1 MDTRDG
7 FAKKKKKKKKKKR
20 KKERIKKRLSEGCRK
35 HRSGRSFKY
44 VQQMNKNVFHP
55 NSITLSFSCFFV
67 FQIPCTPNSPNFQCM
82 GLGMFANVPSVGPW
96 CVEKCKKNACVD
108 SVCQCSCPS
117 QALGIDDTILF
128 IYFFFY

>member
-1 MDTRDG
+1 
-7 FAKKKKKKKKKKR
+7 
-20 KKERIKKRLSEGCRK
+20 
-35 HRSGRSFKY
+35 
-44 VQQMNKNVFHP
+44 MNKNVFHP
-55 NSITLSFSCFFV
+55 NSITLSFSCFFFFV

-128 IYFFFY
+128 IYIFFLLTLTQPYEIIIFQPCFIFVQCHHEKMPI